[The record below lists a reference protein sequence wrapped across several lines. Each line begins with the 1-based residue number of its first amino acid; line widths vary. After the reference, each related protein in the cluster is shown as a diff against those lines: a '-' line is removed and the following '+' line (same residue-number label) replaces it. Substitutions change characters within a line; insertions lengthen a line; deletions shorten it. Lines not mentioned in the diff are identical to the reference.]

1 MRHCRPTGV
10 PSQNIFE
17 PSNDDLNWTQVIS
30 VPEGAPNVVSMCP
43 LQALMDHCNIQ
54 ASEIIYRFD
63 SGEVFKVTRTHPEPQ
78 EVHTEDRLTRHL
90 SRSSIDAV
98 DDFDQKKLASKSG
111 RARGLPSASHHTHGR
126 TSTKKW
132 KGSSSPSLHA
142 RLKRQTIKNRRA
154 AIMAG
159 DNSDSDDEI
168 DELEGAETETYQ
180 MRIGDV
186 YPFYYEIAFRVI
198 NQLACKDIGKA
209 WIKVGHPRKQT
220 TRPYNG
226 GKKGGKYGSDRSKA
240 EYGYIGHF
248 TRPDYWPSDEG
259 WQDPKNN
266 ACRHKEPD
274 HVKRP
279 ERLILLVHLLRSQFK
294 GFVDGDFSLD
304 KLRKSTDG
312 IHLQYEKNWTT
323 ESLERLEEI
332 YRVREKEMEF
342 ERGECDADTL
352 VPIQMPKSRCKGRK
366 AFKSGVK
373 AASPRREQVKEE
385 PGETS
390 PTTCNAPVANMGI
403 NVHIN
408 EGEMDVN
415 EESEPSILAD
425 TSSSTEDFT
434 PDASY
439 PDPTSC
445 EARMNQHELSFFDSA
460 QGIWN
465 PQLANLGQEDP
476 TMFTH
481 PTHFGSIAT
490 PSEALPLHGQYRFG
504 SSSMQSFPNQEFVR
518 RQYDHES
525 TAPQRLAN
533 GMCPDQTL
541 TRAPPA
547 RPVAQKVETI
557 RHPMWA
563 ASSSGLV
570 GVDYSSW
577 QTDELWR
584 AQMEPSMYTAVA
596 DPSVSLLPCTNG
608 SFSSGYS
615 VAGPS
620 SGLQLD
626 NWNDGNQNAM
636 PQYYQGPEEGLQLDN
651 WNDGNQNATPQYY
664 QGPEEE
670 LQQRLNLRAANI
682 PPYHPSSVNA
692 PCGGNPDLANRS
704 FNNVV
709 FRTRPQL

>member
-1 MRHCRPTGV
+1 
-10 PSQNIFE
+10 
-17 PSNDDLNWTQVIS
+17 
-30 VPEGAPNVVSMCP
+30 
-43 LQALMDHCNIQ
+43 
-54 ASEIIYRFD
+54 
-63 SGEVFKVTRTHPEPQ
+63 
-78 EVHTEDRLTRHL
+78 
-90 SRSSIDAV
+90 
-98 DDFDQKKLASKSG
+98 
-111 RARGLPSASHHTHGR
+111 
-126 TSTKKW
+126 
-132 KGSSSPSLHA
+132 
-142 RLKRQTIKNRRA
+142 
-154 AIMAG
+154 MAG
-159 DNSDSDDEI
+159 DNSDSEDEI
-168 DELEGAETETYQ
+168 DELEGAETETHQ
-180 MRIGDV
+180 MRIGDA
-186 YPFYYEIAFRVI
+186 YLFYYEIAFRVI

-220 TRPYNG
+220 THPYNG
-226 GKKGGKYGSDRSKA
+226 GKKYGKYGSERSKA

-274 HVKRP
+274 HVKKP
-279 ERLILLVHLLRSQFK
+279 GQSVCGLAPNPALTSNLERLILLVHLLRSQFK

-304 KLRKSTDG
+304 KLRKSTNG
-312 IHLQYEKNWTT
+312 IHLEYEENWTT

-342 ERGECDADTL
+342 ERGECGEFRTSWQHSSRCANTASDADTL

-373 AASPRREQVKEE
+373 AASPRREQVKGE

-445 EARMNQHELSFFDSA
+445 EARMNQHELSFFDSLSPKSQYNSA
-460 QGIWN
+460 QGIWT

-481 PTHFGSIAT
+481 PNHFGSIAT
-490 PSEALPLHGQYRFG
+490 PSEAHKSLPLHCQYRFG

-570 GVDYSSW
+570 GVDCSSW
-577 QTDELWR
+577 LTDELWR

-596 DPSVSLLPCTNG
+596 DPSVSLLPSTNG

-636 PQYYQGPEEGLQLDN
+636 
-651 WNDGNQNATPQYY
+651 PQYY